1 MFWKK
6 KNIVSVT
13 NFESFE
19 LKLEVADKESL
30 EQLRLI
36 NLTKEVLL
44 SLRQMEHL
52 IVEYIPKAVQVF
64 YDSIMQN
71 PTLVTIINKH
81 SSRQRLEKTLKNHIA
96 EWFSGTI
103 DDAYISRRKSI
114 GKIHVHIGLETKWYL
129 AACHQLQNTLMKEIL
144 MKNLLKEKEIEFL
157 EALHIIM
164 SYEQQLVIE
173 EYDRYAA
180 EQSIEKEE
188 GMKSRIKET
197 LSGIVNLLEKQSS
210 ETTASVEEL
219 IGTSKEVKEDVLKG
233 INTSLQTIQT
243 AENGKQAIQALT
255 NNAQEI
261 YDKTSSMTKMIDK
274 LNQSSDEIL
283 NVVKMVKEIAIK
295 TNLLALNSAIEA
307 ARAGEYGKGFAVV
320 ADEVRK
326 LAEQTKNSV
335 EQIDLLVGVSNE
347 AQLEVVSA
355 IQTVQQLAVLGL
367 MENEQTVYAF
377 TSIANMV
384 EEVSTESNDIGMEIN
399 SLTVAIECIGNA
411 SIQILQSAK
420 LLDETIK
427 EI

>member
-1 MFWKK
+1 MYWKK
-6 KNIVSVT
+6 RNKVSVIHVE
-13 NFESFE
+13 NFEI
-19 LKLEVADKESL
+19 KLEVTDKEHL

-44 SLRQMEHL
+44 SLCQMEHL

-71 PTLVTIINKH
+71 PALVAIINKH
-81 SSRQRLEKTLKNHIA
+81 SSRQRLEKTLKTHIA
-96 EWFSGTI
+96 EWFSGTL
-103 DDAYISRRKSI
+103 DDAYINRRKNI
-114 GKIHVHIGLETKWYL
+114 AKIHVHIGLETKWYL
-129 AACHQLQNTLMKEIL
+129 AACHRLQNTLMKEIL
-144 MKNLLKEKEIEFL
+144 MKNLLKEQEIEFL
-157 EALHIIM
+157 EALQIIM

-180 EQSIEKEE
+180 QQSIEKEE
-188 GMKSRIKET
+188 GMKSTIKET

-219 IGTSKEVKEDVLKG
+219 IGTSKEVNEDVLKG
-233 INTSLQTIQT
+233 IETSIQTIQT

-255 NNAQEI
+255 NNTQEI

-326 LAEQTKNSV
+326 LAEQTKTSV
-335 EQIDLLVGVSNE
+335 EQIDLLVGLSND
-347 AQLEVVSA
+347 AQMEVVDA
-355 IQTVQQLAVLGL
+355 LQAVQQLAVLGL
-367 MENEQTVYAF
+367 TGSEQTVHAF
-377 TSIANMV
+377 SNIAHMV
-384 EEVSTESNDIGMEIN
+384 EEVSVESNEIGMEIN
-399 SLTVAIECIGNA
+399 SLTVAIESIGNA
-411 SIQILQSAK
+411 SIQILESAK
-420 LLDETIK
+420 LLDDTIK